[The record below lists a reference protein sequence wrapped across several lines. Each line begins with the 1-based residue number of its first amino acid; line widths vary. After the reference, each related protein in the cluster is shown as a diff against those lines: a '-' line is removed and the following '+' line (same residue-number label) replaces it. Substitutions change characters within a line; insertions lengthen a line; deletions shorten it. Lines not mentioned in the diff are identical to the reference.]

1 MTPAA
6 STHVEPEL
14 EADVPRQRAAALPP
28 EARRAA
34 IVAAT
39 VPLLVAHGTN
49 VTTRQIA
56 DAAGV
61 AEGTIF
67 RVFADKEAVI
77 DAAVEA
83 ALDPAPTEAALAA
96 IDRGLAFDAQL
107 VRAAEILQLRVTE
120 VWQLLSSV
128 GRTPSSKDR
137 RPPPELSEL
146 TRLFE
151 PQRGVL
157 RQEPDVAAGLLRG
170 LVLAASHPLLI
181 TGEPLAPEAI
191 VATLLDG
198 LRRPAEADPA
208 RSTRKP
214 LR

>member
-1 MTPAA
+1 M
-6 STHVEPEL
+6 
-14 EADVPRQRAAALPP
+14 
-28 EARRAA
+28 
-34 IVAAT
+34 
-39 VPLLVAHGTN
+39 PLLVAHGTN

-96 IDRGLAFDAQL
+96 IDRGLPFDAQL
-107 VRAAEILQLRVTE
+107 VRGRRRSCSCGCTEI
-120 VWQLLSSV
+120 WQLLSSARPHRRAR
-128 GRTPSSKDR
+128 RTAAR
-137 RPPPELSEL
+137 RPSCPSWP
-146 TRLFE
+146 TLFE
-151 PQRGVL
+151 PQRHVL

-170 LVLAASHPLLI
+170 LVLAVSHPLLDHRRAAARP
-181 TGEPLAPEAI
+181 TSSSPCSSTASGSP
-191 VATLLDG
+191 
-198 LRRPAEADPA
+198 RRPAVRP
-208 RSTRKP
+208 TRTP